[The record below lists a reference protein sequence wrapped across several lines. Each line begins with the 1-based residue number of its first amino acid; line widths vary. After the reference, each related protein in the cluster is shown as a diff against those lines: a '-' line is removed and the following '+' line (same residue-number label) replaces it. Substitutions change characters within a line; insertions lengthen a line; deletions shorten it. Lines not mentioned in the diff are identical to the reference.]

1 MIDKPLHETP
11 AWTMN
16 AKIRSVRLIE
26 CPKQG
31 PLEPRNINIIV
42 CCETLVSLS
51 LTPTRLSHGGS
62 SSGGAGDYFK
72 WAFD

>member
-1 MIDKPLHETP
+1 
-11 AWTMN
+11 MN

-51 LTPTRLSHGGS
+51 LTPTRFSHGGS
-62 SSGGAGDYFK
+62 SSGAGAGGDYFK